1 MIGFRNLYKTSLTGQ
16 QVADGGVKGVL
27 ENCFYRPAASKN
39 YSSED
44 DASGIIIPVR
54 MSVGII
60 IPVRIYFLEII
71 PVRM

>member
-39 YSSED
+39 YSRED
-44 DASGIIIPVR
+44 VCWDYYSGEDLLLGNYSGEDVVLQKLFR
-54 MSVGII
+54 
-60 IPVRIYFLEII
+60 
-71 PVRM
+71 